1 MALTKLSSTDAFVV
15 TDGSSAAGS
24 ASVPATGVVRT
35 AKKILQSSAADLARS
50 VSYSFASFEVRR
62 VGASAGINAVDDA
75 VGPAT
80 EAFCAELMDRVAD
93 GSLQLD
99 PGKGTSPESI
109 ASLTAAADRPA
120 LAGSVEATVAGVL
133 AAGAWTNGGTLDGA
147 SVAIEGDGP
156 IVDHLTAALTSAGAD
171 VVDVPG
177 VDSKPW
183 MIWGAK
189 ADIVFAGSKPGALTH
204 QGVPFVKAKAIV
216 PWGPIP
222 FTTKAFAQLHRAGVV
237 MVPDFLS
244 AAGGVLPGNV
254 DGAVETTTEIA
265 DRVTAALEA
274 SQHDDGVFLG
284 ACHRAEAFLATWL
297 DERLFGRPLAA

>member
-15 TDGSSAAGS
+15 TDGSNAADS
-24 ASVPATGVVRT
+24 TAVPATGVVRT
-35 AKKILQSSAADLARS
+35 AKKILESSATDLARS
-50 VSYSFASFEVRR
+50 VSYSFACFEVQR
-62 VGASAGINAVDDA
+62 VGASAGINAVDDG
-75 VGPAT
+75 VGPAS
-80 EAFCAELMDRVAD
+80 EAFCAELMDRVVS

-99 PGKGTSPESI
+99 PGKGTTPDAI
-109 ASLTAAADRPA
+109 AALIGAADRPA

-133 AAGAWTNGGTLDGA
+133 AAGAWSNGGTLDGA
-147 SVAIEGDGP
+147 SVAVEGRGP
-156 IVDHLTAALTSAGAD
+156 VVDQLLVDLVEAGAT
-171 VVDVPG
+171 VLEVPG
-177 VDSKPW
+177 VDTKPW

-244 AAGGVLPGNV
+244 AAGGLLPGNV
-254 DGAVETTTEIA
+254 DGAVETATEIA
-265 DRVTAALEA
+265 DRVTAALKA

-284 ACHRAEAFLATWL
+284 ACYRAEAFLASWL
-297 DERLFGRPLAA
+297 EESLFGRPLAA